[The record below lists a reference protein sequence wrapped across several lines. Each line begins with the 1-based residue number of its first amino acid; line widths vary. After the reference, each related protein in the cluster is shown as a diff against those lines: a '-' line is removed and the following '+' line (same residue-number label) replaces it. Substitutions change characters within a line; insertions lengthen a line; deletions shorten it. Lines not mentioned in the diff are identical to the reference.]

1 MGRFKKGIFSLV
13 VIGCVTTTFY
23 SLPASAAGD
32 GVIVLERTVQPHV
45 ATRPVMRPDPNPTTV
60 NTNVS
65 SRVTGALDSGELNDG
80 DFASVT
86 SGATI
91 NHLIMPSGN
100 LRGVNQL
107 DRGLPGLDAGHAGS
121 STGGIAGTVTS
132 AVSRGLAPLQ
142 TMTGGMK

>member
-1 MGRFKKGIFSLV
+1 MGHFEKGLFSLV
-13 VIGCVTTTFY
+13 AIGCVTTTLY
-23 SLPASAAGD
+23 SVPAQAAGD
-32 GVIVLERTVQPHV
+32 GTIVLERTVQPHV

-65 SRVTGALDSGELNDG
+65 SRVTGALDNGELNDG

-100 LRGVNQL
+100 LRGLNQL
-107 DRGLPGLDAGHAGS
+107 DRGLPGMDAGHAGS
-121 STGGIAGTVTS
+121 STGGIAGTVTN
-132 AVSRGLAPLQ
+132 AVSQGLAPLQ
-142 TMTGGMK
+142 MMSGGLK

>member
-1 MGRFKKGIFSLV
+1 MGRIEKGLSSLV
-13 VIGCVTTTFY
+13 MIGCITSTFY
-23 SLPASAAGD
+23 CLPVLAAGD

-60 NTNVS
+60 DTNVS
-65 SRVTGALDSGELNDG
+65 SRVTGALDNGELNDG

-91 NHLIMPSGN
+91 NHLLMPSGT
-100 LRGVNQL
+100 LRGLNQL

-121 STGGIAGTVTS
+121 STGGIGATVTN
-132 AVSRGLAPLQ
+132 AVSQGLAPLQ
-142 TMTGGMK
+142 MMTGGMK

>member
-1 MGRFKKGIFSLV
+1 MGRLEKGVMSLV
-13 VIGCVTTTFY
+13 LVGCVSTTLY
-23 SLPASAAGD
+23 CLPVLAAGD
-32 GVIVLERTVQPHV
+32 GTIVLERTVQPHV

-65 SRVTGALDSGELNDG
+65 SRVTGALDNGELSDG

-100 LRGVNQL
+100 LRGLNQVE
-107 DRGLPGLDAGHAGS
+107 RGLPGLDAGHAGS
-121 STGGIAGTVTS
+121 STGGIAGTVTN
-132 AVSRGLAPLQ
+132 AVSQGLAPLQ
-142 TMTGGMK
+142 MLTGGMK